1 MANEFYQP
9 IAYPTYQFAK
19 PYDPIAGAID
29 AYSAGLGIRQQKQQM
44 EAQKQQMELQK
55 QQMELQKQQ
64 AEMQKQQMEM
74 SQQRLDMEQRREI
87 REARRADLEET
98 MKKMEMEPK
107 MELMGISKSYQQ
119 IVNQNPGLPLEQRYK
134 MALDAAK
141 SSKFPQTVEAVK
153 KYIMMDMED
162 KYPNSE
168 LRAKAENLVFG
179 TTVTPEQIEA
189 RDMEMVKGKWGAAGY
204 SKTGKKLFEVTS
216 DVQKRAEERAQAGL
230 GMEQQRLEIAKTR
243 AAEGRGST
251 PGSIAG
257 VKALSKDLKTLD
269 GMLSQAEKL
278 EAQADLAETKPGDFM
293 TMFGLQGKGTD
304 AVKKQ
309 QDVLRARAKTIR
321 ERAKQTESLIADTY
335 TLDELNAAVR
345 GNLGIRQRVP
355 GLFGAEPSPAAAP
368 APAQP
373 AASPHAA
380 AKAALLAPAAGPI
393 DETARLQAIASSPVD
408 SPERRAARIRLA
420 ELAQQSG
427 QFRYAP
433 PAMPARQQLTTPQ
446 PIGWGT
452 KWRYKVGL

>member
-1 MANEFYQP
+1 
-9 IAYPTYQFAK
+9 
-19 PYDPIAGAID
+19 
-29 AYSAGLGIRQQKQQM
+29 
-44 EAQKQQMELQK
+44 
-55 QQMELQKQQ
+55 
-64 AEMQKQQMEM
+64 
-74 SQQRLDMEQRREI
+74 
-87 REARRADLEET
+87 

-179 TTVTPEQIEA
+179 TTVTPEQIDA
-189 RDMEMVKGKWGAAGY
+189 RDMEMVKGEWGAAGY

-243 AAEGRGST
+243 AAEG
-251 PGSIAG
+251 PGGGGDADYRREVGNAEQAASKIHAAEQRLNRREQYARELEAGGDVSGFEDIAG
-257 VKALSKDLKTLD
+257 AGEIAKFLNASGEAKKARARSILENEVMPGRKN
-269 GMLSQAEKL
+269 L
-278 EAQADLAETKPGDFM
+278 EAQKKRYTKSFGENIRSEVVRLNPQVSDLERWGMET
-293 TMFGLQGKGTD
+293 
-304 AVKKQ
+304 
-309 QDVLRARAKTIR
+309 
-321 ERAKQTESLIADTY
+321 
-335 TLDELNAAVR
+335 
-345 GNLGIRQRVP
+345 
-355 GLFGAEPSPAAAP
+355 PAAAP

-380 AKAALLAPAAGPI
+380 AKAALLAPAAGPT

-433 PAMPARQQLTTPQ
+433 PAMPARQQLTAPQ

-452 KWRYKVGL
+452 KY

>member
-9 IAYPTYQFAK
+9 ISYPTYQFSQ
-19 PYDPIAGAID
+19 PYDPVRGAIE
-29 AYSAGLGIRQQKQQM
+29 AYTTGLGIRQQKQQM
-44 EAQKQQMELQK
+44 EAQKQQM
-55 QQMELQKQQ
+55 QMQKQQ
-64 AEMQKQQMEM
+64 AEMQKQQMAM

-119 IVNQNPGLPLEQRYK
+119 IVNQNPDLPLEQRYK

-189 RDMEMVKGKWGAAGY
+189 RDMEMVKGEWGAAGY
-204 SKTGKKLFEVTS
+204 SKTGKKVFEVTS

-243 AAEGRGST
+243 AAEG
-251 PGSIAG
+251 PGGGDADSRREVGNAEQALRRIATT
-257 VKALSKDLKTLD
+257 KQRLARRELFAKTLIAQGD
-269 GMLSQAEKL
+269 ISGFGDIASESEIAKFLNASGEAKKLQGEMILRNEVEPGYKNVALAEKRWDTNFPTYAKS
-278 EAQADLAETKPGDFM
+278 EAWRMNPDLAPAEP
-293 TMFGLQGKGTD
+293 
-304 AVKKQ
+304 
-309 QDVLRARAKTIR
+309 
-321 ERAKQTESLIADTY
+321 
-335 TLDELNAAVR
+335 AAPVA
-345 GNLGIRQRVP
+345 P
-355 GLFGAEPSPAAAP
+355 AEPSVPAT
-368 APAQP
+368 
-373 AASPHAA
+373 SPYAA
-380 AKAALLAPAAGPI
+380 AKTALLAPASAAPV

-433 PAMPARQQLTTPQ
+433 VTMPSRQQLTPQ

-452 KWRYKVGL
+452 KY

>member
-9 IAYPTYQFAK
+9 IAYPTYQFAT
-19 PYDPIAGAID
+19 PYDPMKGAID

-44 EAQKQQMELQK
+44 EAQKQQME
-55 QQMELQKQQ
+55 MQKQQ
-64 AEMQKQQMEM
+64 AEMQKQQMAM
-74 SQQRLDMEQRREI
+74 QQERLTMEQKREERQARSAELEDTIRRM
-87 REARRADLEET
+87 DLE
-98 MKKMEMEPK
+98 PK
-107 MELMGISKSYQQ
+107 QELQGMFQAFQQ
-119 IVNQNPGLPLEQRYK
+119 ILQQNQGLPPEQQYK
-134 MALDAAK
+134 LAWSVASQAK
-141 SSKFPQTVEAVK
+141 YPQTRETARK
-153 KYIMMDMED
+153 MIMADIAD
-162 KYPNSE
+162 KYATPE
-168 LRAKAENLVFG
+168 LRAQAENLIFG
-179 TTVTPEQIEA
+179 TSLTAEQIEA

-216 DVQKRAEERAQAGL
+216 DVQKRAEERAQARL

-321 ERAKQTESLIADTY
+321 ERAKQTESLIADTC
-335 TLDELNAAVR
+335 TPDELNAAVR

-380 AKAALLAPAAGPI
+380 AKAALLAPAAGPT

-452 KWRYKVGL
+452 KY